1 MSAETPLKD
10 LPKVDPTLK
19 GQLEGFSAVNLKKIE
34 TEEKI
39 HLPNKEGE
47 YRELFYFFIFFKVRR
62 SKKNY

>member
-19 GQLEGFSAVNLKKIE
+19 GQLEGFSAVNLKKTE

-39 HLPNKEGE
+39 HLPNREGE
-47 YRELFYFFIFFKVRR
+47 FGDFFHL
-62 SKKNY
+62 